1 MRITFII
8 YQNLDKRISNLNSS
22 TSSLVT
28 TPLLKSMS
36 QIHLDL
42 IRKSTSK
49 SLLDEYT
56 NTFNPKKDPLSS
68 KRRTMGN
75 TAMDIIRQRVEN
87 INRNVSFNQ
96 SMSEALDD
104 SMRDTPIQSKH
115 TKTTTEPKQAV
126 NAVTEKPKPQG
137 RRLFA
142 PPSLFPPD
150 NSFLSMVTPPKT
162 DKKAANKSAAKRKR
176 NEFLSAEKPAPTAD
190 EKKLKKP
197 QKSRR
202 STLFFED
209 APIKKTNHLA
219 KVSSDTKINK
229 AEPIGS
235 TKSSTKNHTV
245 AKNATPVLVCTSMH
259 QPQIAF
265 INEVRQC

>member
-1 MRITFII
+1 
-8 YQNLDKRISNLNSS
+8 
-22 TSSLVT
+22 
-28 TPLLKSMS
+28 MS

-56 NTFNPKKDPLSS
+56 NTFNSKKEPLLS

-75 TAMDIIRQRVEN
+75 IAMDIIRQRVEN
-87 INRNVSFNQ
+87 INRNVSLNQ
-96 SMSEALDD
+96 SMGEALDD
-104 SMRDTPIQSKH
+104 SMNNTPTQSH
-115 TKTTTEPKQAV
+115 TKTNTEPKKAI
-126 NAVTEKPKPQG
+126 NAETEKPKPQG

-142 PPSLFPPD
+142 PPSLFPPV
-150 NSFLSMVTPPKT
+150 NSFISTATPPKT
-162 DKKAANKSAAKRKR
+162 DKKAPNKSASKRKR
-176 NEFLSAEKPAPTAD
+176 NEILSAENPALTD
-190 EKKLKKP
+190 EEKKLKKP

-219 KVSSDTKINK
+219 KISSDTENT
-229 AEPIGS
+229 AQPIESSES
-235 TKSSTKNHTV
+235 TANHTV
-245 AKNATPVLVCTSMH
+245 AKNASPVLVCTSMH
-259 QPQIAF
+259 QPQIDF

>member
-1 MRITFII
+1 
-8 YQNLDKRISNLNSS
+8 
-22 TSSLVT
+22 
-28 TPLLKSMS
+28 MS

-56 NTFNPKKDPLSS
+56 NTFNSKKEPLSS

-75 TAMDIIRQRVEN
+75 IAMDIIRQRVEN

-104 SMRDTPIQSKH
+104 SMKDTPTQSH
-115 TKTTTEPKQAV
+115 TKTTTQPKAAV
-126 NAVTEKPKPQG
+126 NAETEKPKPQG

-150 NSFLSMVTPPKT
+150 YSFISTATPLKT
-162 DKKAANKSAAKRKR
+162 DKKAANKSAPKRKR
-176 NEFLSAEKPAPTAD
+176 NELLSAEKPAPTAE

-209 APIKKTNHLA
+209 APIKKTDHLA
-219 KVSSDTKINK
+219 KVPSDTKNNK
-229 AEPIGS
+229 AETIES
-235 TKSSTKNHTV
+235 TESTTNHTV
-245 AKNATPVLVCTSMH
+245 AKITSPVLVCTSMH
-259 QPQIAF
+259 QPQIDF

>member
-1 MRITFII
+1 
-8 YQNLDKRISNLNSS
+8 
-22 TSSLVT
+22 
-28 TPLLKSMS
+28 MS

-56 NTFNPKKDPLSS
+56 NTFNSKKEPLSN
-68 KRRTMGN
+68 KRRTIGN
-75 TAMDIIRQRVEN
+75 IAMDIIKQRVEN

-104 SMRDTPIQSKH
+104 SMRDSPTQSH
-115 TKTTTEPKQAV
+115 IKTATEPGETV
-126 NAVTEKPKPQG
+126 NAGTEKPKPQG

-142 PPSLFPPD
+142 PPSLFPSD
-150 NSFLSMVTPPKT
+150 NSFISMATPPKT
-162 DKKAANKSAAKRKR
+162 DKKAANKSAPKRKR
-176 NEFLSAEKPAPTAD
+176 NELISAEKFAPTAE

-197 QKSRR
+197 QNSRR

-209 APIKKTNHLA
+209 APNKKANNLA
-219 KVSSDTKINK
+219 NDASDTQNNK
-229 AEPIGS
+229 GELIES
-235 TKSSTKNHTV
+235 TESTTNHTV
-245 AKNATPVLVCTSMH
+245 AKNTLPVMVCTSMH
-259 QPQIAF
+259 QPQIDF

>member
-1 MRITFII
+1 
-8 YQNLDKRISNLNSS
+8 
-22 TSSLVT
+22 
-28 TPLLKSMS
+28 MS

-56 NTFNPKKDPLSS
+56 NTFNSKKEPLSS

-75 TAMDIIRQRVEN
+75 IAMDIIRQRVEN

-104 SMRDTPIQSKH
+104 STKDTPMPH
-115 TKTTTEPKQAV
+115 TKTSAEPKDAE
-126 NAVTEKPKPQG
+126 NGATEKPKPQG

-142 PPSLFPPD
+142 PPSLFPLD
-150 NSFLSMVTPPKT
+150 NSFSMATPP
-162 DKKAANKSAAKRKR
+162 KAANKSAPKRKR
-176 NEFLSAEKPAPTAD
+176 NELLSAGKAAPTAE

-209 APIKKTNHLA
+209 APIKQTNHSANVSCGTKTNKGEA
-219 KVSSDTKINK
+219 I
-229 AEPIGS
+229 ES
-235 TKSSTKNHTV
+235 TESTTNHTV
-245 AKNATPVLVCTSMH
+245 AKNASPVLVCTSMH
-259 QPQIAF
+259 QRQIDA